1 MKKISF
7 YVLMLFIAFL
17 LASCQEEVT
26 IGPGVYQECRTAG
39 MYDGRI
45 VEVPLET
52 NAVLDSLFDYDMW
65 VWCEITKAPAD
76 AIDKKAPTAGSYIYF
91 QRNDFPSRVLK
102 PGMAV
107 KYRIFYFGL
116 ILRESTNLP
125 FQYADDYL
133 YYHGNVMPDYL
144 LNN

>member
-7 YVLMLFIAFL
+7 YLVMLFVAGL
-17 LASCQEEVT
+17 LTGCKEEVT
-26 IGPGVYQECRTAG
+26 TGPESLQECRTKGIYEAT
-39 MYDGRI
+39 I
-45 VEVPLET
+45 VEVPLKAD
-52 NAVLDSLFDYDMW
+52 AVVEWYDPDMW
-65 VWCEITKAPAD
+65 VWCEITKAPED
-76 AIDKKAPTAGSYIYF
+76 AKAKGAPVNGNYLYF
-91 QRNDFPSRVLK
+91 QRNDFPGRVLK

-107 KYRIFYFGL
+107 KFRIFYFGL

>member
-1 MKKISF
+1 
-7 YVLMLFIAFL
+7 
-17 LASCQEEVT
+17 
-26 IGPGVYQECRTAG
+26 

-76 AIDKKAPTAGSYIYF
+76 AIDKKAPTTGSYIYF
-91 QRNDFPSRVLK
+91 QRNDFPGRVLK

-107 KYRIFYFGL
+107 KFRIFYFGL